1 MRKTIAIVATL
12 CLLVL
17 SWWAP
22 TFAQEKQKEKNEKN
36 SDKDRIEGS
45 GNVITRD
52 VAVQSF
58 DQLQVNGVFN
68 VVLMQGGKEAVK
80 IEADDNL
87 QQLFEVKNE
96 GGKLIVD
103 MKKDSH
109 FNTKKKMT
117 VYITFKNLKSMDLKM
132 VGNLSS
138 EGNLN
143 FGDLALDNKSVGS
156 VDLAL
161 SAQKLDIKN
170 KSVGNLKLRGK
181 ADNAIIK
188 SSSVGSIKAT
198 DLVVQT
204 MDIDNDGVGSAEVNA
219 AKELK
224 VKESFLGKVKNAG
237 SATAKRINKV
247 VI

>member
-1 MRKTIAIVATL
+1 MRKTVAVAATFS
-12 CLLVL
+12 VL
-17 SWWAP
+17 ALSSVPA
-22 TFAQEKQKEKNEKN
+22 FSQEKQKEKNETK
-36 SDKDRIEGS
+36 SDSYRIEGS

-58 DQLQVNGVFN
+58 DQLQVSGVFS
-68 VVLMQGGKEAVK
+68 VVLTQGGKEAVR
-80 IEADDNL
+80 IEAEDNL
-87 QQLFEVKNE
+87 QQLFEVRNE
-96 GGKLIVD
+96 GSKLIVD

-109 FNTKKKMT
+109 FNSKKKMS

-143 FGDLALDNKSVGS
+143 FGDLALYNKSVGS

-161 SAQKLDIKN
+161 NAQKLDIKN

-188 SSSVGSIKAT
+188 SSSVGSIKAS
-198 DLVVQT
+198 DLFVQT

>member
-1 MRKTIAIVATL
+1 MRRTIALAATVS
-12 CLLVL
+12 LLAI
-17 SWWAP
+17 SSPSA
-22 TFAQEKQKEKNEKN
+22 FAQEKQKEKNETK
-36 SDKDRIEGS
+36 SDTHPIEGS

-58 DQLQVNGVFN
+58 DQLQVSGVFS
-68 VVLMQGGKEAVK
+68 VILTQGGKEAVK
-80 IEADDNL
+80 IEAEDNL
-87 QQLFEVKNE
+87 QQLFEVRNE
-96 GGKLIVD
+96 GSKLIVD

-109 FNTKKKMT
+109 FNSKKKMS
-117 VYITFKNLKSMDLKM
+117 VHITFKNLKSMDLKM

-161 SAQKLDIKN
+161 NAQKLNIKN

-188 SSSVGSIKAT
+188 SSSVGSIKAS

>member
-1 MRKTIAIVATL
+1 MRKTIALAAAIS
-12 CLLVL
+12 LLAL
-17 SWWAP
+17 TSAP
-22 TFAQEKQKEKNEKN
+22 AFAQEKQKEKNERK
-36 SDKDRIEGS
+36 SDADRIEGS

-52 VAVQSF
+52 VTVQSF
-58 DQLQVNGVFN
+58 DQLQVSGVFS
-68 VVLMQGGKEAVK
+68 VVLTQGGKEAVK
-80 IEADDNL
+80 IEAEDNL

-109 FNTKKKMT
+109 FNSKKKMT

-156 VDLAL
+156 IDLAL

-188 SSSVGSIKAT
+188 SSSVGSIKAA

>member
-1 MRKTIAIVATL
+1 MRKIIALAVSFI
-12 CLLVL
+12 LLGL
-17 SWWAP
+17 SHG
-22 TFAQEKQKEKNEKN
+22 TFAQGKE
-36 SDKDRIEGS
+36 DKDEPRIQGS
-45 GNVITRD
+45 GNVITKD
-52 VAVQSF
+52 IAVQPF
-58 DQLQVNGVFN
+58 DQLQASGIFS
-68 VVLMQGGKEAVK
+68 VVLTQGAKEAVK
-80 IEADDNL
+80 IKAEDNL

-96 GGKLIVD
+96 GSKLIVS

-109 FNTKKKMT
+109 FNSKEKMT

-132 VGNLSS
+132 VGNVSS

-143 FGDLALDNKSVGS
+143 FSNLSLDNSSVGS

-161 SAQKLDIKN
+161 NADKLNVTN
-170 KSVGNLKLRGK
+170 KSVGSLKLKGK

-188 SSSVGSIKAT
+188 SNSVGSIRASEF
-198 DLVVQT
+198 VVQT

-224 VKESFLGKVKNAG
+224 VKESFLGKVRNAG